1 LREVSKLNQLINNV
15 SVTSTKKKRF
25 VINNTMGVLLA
36 IIVLSIFVG
45 YRSNTFFSVDNF
57 IAVSR
62 ICSITV
68 LVGLAQMVV
77 MAGGGLNVSVGAIGG
92 LGAVVCGALIQRS
105 GIPWGFAIILGIC
118 TGVFCG
124 AINGFTI
131 TKLGGTSE
139 IAWLTTIAT
148 MALFTGFSLGI
159 THAKPFY
166 NMPKGYDWIGAYN
179 IFGVLSLMLV
189 VMIIFAVIIWALF
202 KYTSLGRQI
211 LAVGGNQK
219 AAILSGINVTK
230 ILIFKH
236 IISGV
241 LAASAGIL
249 FSTRLGAVN
258 ADIGISWILFSFAA
272 PLIGGTRMEGGR
284 VNVLGAV
291 LGGVLLAL
299 VSNGVVHMRI
309 NIFIVEFMEGLII
322 LLAVGLD
329 RLRAIREENLER
341 SERSA
346 I

>member
-1 LREVSKLNQLINNV
+1 MREVSKLNQLLNNV
-15 SVTSTKKKRF
+15 SDTPNKKKRF
-25 VINNTMGVLLA
+25 VINNTMGVLIA
-36 IIVLSIFVG
+36 IIVFSIFVG
-45 YRSNTFFSVDNF
+45 YRSGTFFSVDNF

-68 LVGLAQMVV
+68 LVGLSQMVV
-77 MAGGGLNVSVGAIGG
+77 MAGGGLNISVGAIGG
-92 LGAVVCGALIQRS
+92 LGAVVCGALIQRA
-105 GIPWGFAIILGIC
+105 GIPWGFAIIFGIF

-139 IAWLTTIAT
+139 ASWLTTLAT

-166 NMPKGYDWIGAYN
+166 DLPKSYDWIGAYN

-189 VMIIFAVIIWALF
+189 VMIIFAVIIWVMF

-219 AAILSGINVTK
+219 AAILSGINVNK
-230 ILIFKH
+230 VLIFKH
-236 IISGV
+236 IIGGV

-249 FSTRLGAVN
+249 FSTRLGSVN
-258 ADIGISWILFSFAA
+258 ADIGLVWILFSFAA

-309 NIFIVEFMEGLII
+309 SIFIVEFMEGLII

>member
-1 LREVSKLNQLINNV
+1 LEEASNLKKLINDP
-15 SVTSTKKKRF
+15 SVTSTISKRF

-36 IIVLSIFVG
+36 IIVFSIFVG
-45 YRSNTFFSVDNF
+45 YRSDTFFSLDNF

-68 LVGLAQMVV
+68 LVGLSQMVV

-92 LGAVVCGALIQRS
+92 LGAVVCGALIKRT
-105 GIPWGFAIILGIC
+105 GIPWEFAIFLGIC
-118 TGVFCG
+118 IGVVCG
-124 AINGFTI
+124 AINGFAI
-131 TKLGGTSE
+131 TRLGSTSE

-166 NMPKGYDWIGAYN
+166 DMPKGYDWIGAYN
-179 IFGVLSLMLV
+179 IFGVLSFMLV
-189 VMIIFAVIIWALF
+189 VMIVFAVIIWAMF

-219 AAILSGINVTK
+219 AATLSGINVTK

-258 ADIGISWILFSFAA
+258 ADIGLVWILFSFAA

>member
-1 LREVSKLNQLINNV
+1 MREVSKLNQLLNNV
-15 SVTSTKKKRF
+15 SDTSNKKKRF

-36 IIVLSIFVG
+36 MIVFSIFVG
-45 YRSNTFFSVDNF
+45 CSSNTFFSVDNF

-77 MAGGGLNVSVGAIGG
+77 MAGGGLNISVGAIGG
-92 LGAVVCGALIQRS
+92 LGAVVCGALIKRT
-105 GIPWGFAIILGIC
+105 GIPWEFAIILGIFI
-118 TGVFCG
+118 GVFCG
-124 AINGFTI
+124 AINGFII
-131 TKLGGTSE
+131 TRLGGAAE
-139 IAWLTTIAT
+139 ISWLTTLAT
-148 MALFTGFSLGI
+148 MAVFTGFSLGI

-166 NMPKGYDWIGAYN
+166 DMPEGYDWIGAYN

-189 VMIIFAVIIWALF
+189 IMIFFAVIIWVLF
-202 KYTSLGRQI
+202 KYTSLGRQV

-219 AAILSGINVTK
+219 AAILSGINVNK
-230 ILIFKH
+230 VLIFKH

-258 ADIGISWILFSFAA
+258 ADIGKVWMLFSFAA

-329 RLRAIREENLER
+329 RLRAVREENLER
-341 SERSA
+341 LERSA

>member
-1 LREVSKLNQLINNV
+1 MREVSNSKKLINNL

-45 YRSNTFFSVDNF
+45 YNSNTFFSVDNF

-77 MAGGGLNVSVGAIGG
+77 MSGGGLNISVGAIGG
-92 LGAVVCGALIQRS
+92 LGAVVCGTLMQRV
-105 GIPWGFAIILGIC
+105 GTPWGFAIILGIC

-124 AINGFTI
+124 AINGFII
-131 TKLGGTSE
+131 TKLGGTGE
-139 IAWLTTIAT
+139 ISWLTTLAT
-148 MALFTGFSLGI
+148 MAVFTGFSLGI
-159 THAKPFY
+159 THAKPY
-166 NMPKGYDWIGAYN
+166 YDLPKGYDWIGAYN

-211 LAVGGNQK
+211 LAIGGNQK
-219 AAILSGINVTK
+219 AAILSGINVNK
-230 ILIFKH
+230 VLIFKH

-241 LAASAGIL
+241 LAASTGIL

-258 ADIGISWILFSFAA
+258 ADIGGSWMLFSFAA

-309 NIFIVEFMEGLII
+309 NVFIVEFMEGLII

-329 RLRAIREENLER
+329 RFREIREENQERLER
-341 SERSA
+341 ST

>member
-1 LREVSKLNQLINNV
+1 MKKLINDP
-15 SVTSTKKKRF
+15 SVTSTLNKRF

-36 IIVLSIFVG
+36 IIVFSIFVG
-45 YRSNTFFSVDNF
+45 YRSDTFFSLDNF

-68 LVGLAQMVV
+68 LVGLSQMVV

-92 LGAVVCGALIQRS
+92 LGAVVCGALIKRT
-105 GIPWGFAIILGIC
+105 GIPWEFAIFLGIC
-118 TGVFCG
+118 IGVVCG

-131 TKLGGTSE
+131 TRLGSTSE

-166 NMPKGYDWIGAYN
+166 DMPKGYDWIGAYN
-179 IFGVLSLMLV
+179 IFGVLSFMLV
-189 VMIIFAVIIWALF
+189 VMIVFAVIIWAMF

-219 AAILSGINVTK
+219 AATLSGINVTK

-258 ADIGISWILFSFAA
+258 ADIGLVWILFSFAA
-272 PLIGGTRMEGGR
+272 PLIGGTRMEGGQ

-329 RLRAIREENLER
+329 RLRAMREENLER